1 MKHSYILF
9 FLITSCF
16 IYGCIN
22 KSEKDGTPSVV
33 STAQINKYN
42 ASSLKPDCVFIQ
54 EYELGPRLGIW
65 MGALSFK
72 LGIPNRLI
80 MPNPNKQIIFI
91 ITRSSN
97 GLPKYLQENKVYLWR
112 GVNDFVFIK
121 DIKNKKDIDAIT
133 SMLGKEG
140 TVPSELGLAP
150 Y

>member
-1 MKHSYILF
+1 
-9 FLITSCF
+9 
-16 IYGCIN
+16 
-22 KSEKDGTPSVV
+22 
-33 STAQINKYN
+33 
-42 ASSLKPDCVFIQ
+42 
-54 EYELGPRLGIW
+54 
-65 MGALSFK
+65 
-72 LGIPNRLI
+72 
-80 MPNPNKQIIFI
+80 MPNPNKEIIFI

-97 GLPKYLQENKVYLWR
+97 GLTKYLQENKVYLWR